1 MGNDAEDR
9 ERYSSDP
16 GDYGVDL
23 SVLSAQQKLTWEL
36 QERFLDAY
44 AGRGTKATTATRVG
58 IHRKTVQWWEDH
70 DLHHFNERFR
80 IAQEH
85 FNNVL
90 EDKALELALGLKPG
104 QNVTPLAILMNGN
117 MPEKYKQNNMVVVDE
132 TPKKVAAKLAQ
143 MAQEDAEE
151 RKAGRSAVTRQDNI
165 TQLEQMRAKNQT

>member
-1 MGNDAEDR
+1 MMNDVGDR
-9 ERYSSDP
+9 ERYSSEP
-16 GDYGVDL
+16 EDYGVDL
-23 SVLSAQQKLTWEL
+23 SALSAQQKQTWEL

-70 DLHHFNERFR
+70 NLHHFTERFR

-90 EDKALELALGLKPG
+90 EDKALGLKPG

-117 MPEKYKQNNMVVVDE
+117 MPEKYKQNNVVVVDDA
-132 TPKKVAAKLAQ
+132 PKKVAAMLAKLAQ
-143 MAQEDAEE
+143 EDREE
-151 RKAGRSAVTRQDNI
+151 REFARTVVTEQDNV
-165 TQLEQMRAKNQT
+165 TQIERMRQRQG